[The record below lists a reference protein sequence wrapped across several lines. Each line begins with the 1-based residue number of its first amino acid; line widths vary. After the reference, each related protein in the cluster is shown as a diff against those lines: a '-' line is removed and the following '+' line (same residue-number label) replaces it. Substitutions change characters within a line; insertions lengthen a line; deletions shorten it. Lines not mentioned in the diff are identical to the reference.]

1 MKKNKIII
9 IIYFLLMILP
19 LFLNCIY
26 FNIFLLINSERESI
40 LICPG
45 KFYTNSILISILMCI
60 GIASFVFYKAM
71 DNKISKKCMLIIY
84 SIFFAF
90 PLLFVNDKTVICN
103 NEIYHYNMFNDVQK
117 SNVLSGA
124 DEINVTFHNAPT
136 KSFFTNDTISCKLS
150 YKKNEFCFDIN
161 MYDNNKLN
169 AFKYICKIAF
179 DKNTIVNID
188 FGNSKNNIE
197 AQKIAE
203 DLIEYLK

>member
-1 MKKNKIII
+1 
-9 IIYFLLMILP
+9 MILP
-19 LFLNCIY
+19 LFLNYIY
-26 FNIFLLINSERESI
+26 FNIFFLINSERESI

-60 GIASFVFYKAM
+60 GIASSTFYKAIE
-71 DNKISKKCMLIIY
+71 NKIVKKCMLIIY

-169 AFKYICKIAF
+169 TLKYICKIAF

-197 AQKIAE
+197 AQKIEE